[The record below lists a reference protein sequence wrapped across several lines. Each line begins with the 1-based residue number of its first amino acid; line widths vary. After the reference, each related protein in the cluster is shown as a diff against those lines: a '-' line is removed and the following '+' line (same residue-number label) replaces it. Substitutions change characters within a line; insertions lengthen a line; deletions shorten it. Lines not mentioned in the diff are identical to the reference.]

1 MQATTQS
8 AGGILVPLI
17 VLGIVETAIVIAAL
31 AKIPLPLIVDYRGTL
46 VVFVIVGMAMCGMGM
61 GITQYGWL
69 NPFNLI
75 GIVIG
80 VLALAIG
87 ALAIFGA
94 HLPFIADERA
104 AILVIAALMVAKVV
118 LVGVRGIV
126 S

>member
-17 VLGIVETAIVIAAL
+17 VLGIIETAIVIAAL